1 MVALEASHP
10 SVRTILESSGGFD
23 EREGG
28 GSPINWCVSVCPVY
42 TALAAEVPPQV
53 GVPPHR

>member
-1 MVALEASHP
+1 MVALKASHP
-10 SVRTILESSGGFD
+10 IVRTLLESSGGVD
-23 EREGG
+23 ESRG
-28 GSPINWCVSVCPVY
+28 GSPINWCVSVCPMY